1 MNGLVPALRAIAAT
15 TTAVVLATAF
25 PAFAQEEPGMEVKDS
40 YRFVII
46 PKVVHPWF
54 DQVNNGAMQAAQVIE
69 AQTGSK
75 VEIVY
80 SAPQQADVV
89 QQNQIIES
97 SIATRPDGIAV
108 DLLDA
113 SGNRASLEEA
123 VGQEIPVTIFDSV
136 PPEGMEL
143 TSIGNDFCEQA
154 KLASRRLVELMEESG
169 QVAIMMGVPSAPNHA
184 IRAQCHEEVF
194 AEYPNIELVATGI
207 DNDDIETAQKQ
218 AAAIMQANPDLKGWV
233 ASDAAGPIGIGQA
246 IQEAGKTGDV
256 ILVGLDNLP
265 EMLQL
270 IRDGVAESSSSTRP
284 EMQGYWSIM
293 AMWQQA
299 MGIDTPKYIDTGIDF
314 ITKEDLE

>member
-1 MNGLVPALRAIAAT
+1 MKKLVMSL
-15 TTAVVLATAF
+15 LATALIGTG
-25 PAFAQEEPGMEVKDS
+25 AAMAQEADLNTKDS

-54 DQVNNGAMQAAQVIE
+54 DKVNDGAQQAAAAIK
-69 AQTGSK
+69 ALTGAD
-75 VEIVY
+75 VQIDY

-89 QQNQIIES
+89 QQNQILES
-97 SIATRPDGIAV
+97 AIATRPDGIAI

-154 KLASRRLVELMEESG
+154 KIAARRLVELLGGEG
-169 QVAIMMGVPSAPNHA
+169 DVAIMMGVPSAPNHA
-184 IRAQCHEEVF
+184 IRAECHQEVF
-194 AEYPNIELVATGI
+194 DEHPGINVVATGI

-218 AAAIMQANPDLKGWV
+218 AAAIMQAHPNLKGWV
-233 ASDAAGPIGIGQA
+233 ACDAAGPIGIGQA
-246 IQEAGKTGDV
+246 IQEAGKVGEV
-256 ILVGLDNLP
+256 LLVGLDDLP

-270 IRDGVAESSSSTRP
+270 IRDGVADSSSSTKP
-284 EMQGYWSIM
+284 EMQGYWSVM
-293 AMWQQA
+293 TMWQKA
-299 MGIDTPKYIDTGIDF
+299 LGIETPKYIDTGIAV
-314 ITKEDLE
+314 ITQDDV

>member
-1 MNGLVPALRAIAAT
+1 MKTFARLALVAALTT
-15 TTAVVLATAF
+15 TTAVA
-25 PAFAQEEPGMEVKDS
+25 AFAQDAGMEKKDS

-54 DQVNNGAMQAAQVIE
+54 DKVNNGAQQAAKVIE

-75 VEIVY
+75 VQIDY

-89 QQNQIIES
+89 QQNQILES
-97 SIATRPDGIAV
+97 SIATRPDGIAI

-113 SGNRASLEEA
+113 NGNRASLEEA

-154 KLASRRLVELMEESG
+154 EIASKRLVELLGAEGGE
-169 QVAIMMGVPSAPNHA
+169 VAIMMGVPSAPNHA
-184 IRAQCHEEVF
+184 IRADCHKKVF
-194 AEYPNIELVATGI
+194 EASPNIKIVATGI

-218 AAAIMQANPDLKGWV
+218 AAAIMQANPNLKGWV

-246 IQEAGKTGDV
+246 IKEAGKTGQV
-256 ILVGLDNLP
+256 KLVGLDDLP
-265 EMLQL
+265 EMIEL
-270 IRDGVAESSSSTRP
+270 IKDGTADSSSSTKP
-284 EMQGYWSIM
+284 EMQGYWSVM
-293 AMWQQA
+293 TMWQKA
-299 MGIDTPKYIDTGIDF
+299 MGIDTPKYIDTGIAVLTPDSV
-314 ITKEDLE
+314 K